1 MSIPTETE
9 RKEIAEEL
17 NRHYGGFEIT
27 ADHIYNAVILEKYCP
42 DSPGWAGDMALVVHG
57 ESCFKDLLVGIL
69 NPTNQ
74 KLNIADKAKIIRT
87 VTFSIKAG
95 ENGINDNDI
104 VKSIIVWAYNLVLKV
119 IPFPFLKS
127 STYLPNLS

>member
-1 MSIPTETE
+1 MII
-9 RKEIAEEL
+9 KNIEL
-17 NRHYGGFEIT
+17 Q
-27 ADHIYNAVILEKYCP
+27 EKLQLLRIFYF
-42 DSPGWAGDMALVVHG
+42 LG
-57 ESCFKDLLVGIL
+57 ESFFKDLLVGIL

-127 STYLPNLS
+127 STYLPNLSWVVSHE